1 MATEEDIEKLKNEYE
16 SAGIALDNEAYEDAQ
31 YVKKVDN
38 TNKNEDMSIEDFNTI
53 LDILTKYD
61 SNSLDQ
67 VAILVKALMQ
77 IGFKNIRV

>member
-1 MATEEDIEKLKNEYE
+1 
-16 SAGIALDNEAYEDAQ
+16 
-31 YVKKVDN
+31 VKGVNMD
-38 TNKNEDMSIEDFNTI
+38 KNEDMSIEDFNTI

-77 IGFKNIRV
+77 IGFKNIKM